1 MVPARSLSLFTAA
14 GTGGIA
20 ALESASRASSC
31 AGRECAAGALGSRA
45 RSDDIGGMWRR
56 RHLLWCR
63 AIHGAFTT
71 RRGPACASLAD
82 ATVVERTGGSTASA
96 QGPRQRRSGDAILR
110 PVDTAGPARRGC
122 VCRDGAEGPA
132 TPRLGDSGAALAC
145 RSFQHGRLFATDTTA
160 VSSCARLARRVCSGS
175 VRCRGLRFAQ
185 SDVAP
190 TAVASH
196 RPDDR

>member
-1 MVPARSLSLFTAA
+1 MVPARLLCLFTAA

-20 ALESASRASSC
+20 ALESDSRASSC
-31 AGRECAAGALGSRA
+31 PGRECAAGALGSRA
-45 RSDDIGGMWRR
+45 RSDDIGGRWR
-56 RHLLWCR
+56 RHLLRCR
-63 AIHGAFTT
+63 AILGALAT
-71 RRGPACASLAD
+71 RRRPACASLAD
-82 ATVVERTGGSTASA
+82 ATVVERKGGSTASA
-96 QGPRQRRSGDAILR
+96 QGPLQRRSGDAIFR

-145 RSFQHGRLFATDTTA
+145 RSFQHGRLFATHTTA
-160 VSSCARLARRVCSGS
+160 VSSSARLARRVCSGS
-175 VRCRGLRFAQ
+175 VRCRTLRFAQ

-190 TAVASH
+190 TAIASH

>member
-1 MVPARSLSLFTAA
+1 MGPARLLSLFTA

-31 AGRECAAGALGSRA
+31 AGLECAAGALGSRA

-56 RHLLWCR
+56 RHLLRCR
-63 AIHGAFTT
+63 AILGASTK
-71 RRGPACASLAD
+71 RRRPASASLAD
-82 ATVVERTGGSTASA
+82 ATAVVERKGGSTASA
-96 QGPRQRRSGDAILR
+96 QGPRQRRSGVAILR
-110 PVDTAGPARRGC
+110 PVDGAGPARRGC

-160 VSSCARLARRVCSGS
+160 VSTCARLARRVCSGS
-175 VRCRGLRFAQ
+175 VGCRALRLAQ
-185 SDVAP
+185 SEVAP